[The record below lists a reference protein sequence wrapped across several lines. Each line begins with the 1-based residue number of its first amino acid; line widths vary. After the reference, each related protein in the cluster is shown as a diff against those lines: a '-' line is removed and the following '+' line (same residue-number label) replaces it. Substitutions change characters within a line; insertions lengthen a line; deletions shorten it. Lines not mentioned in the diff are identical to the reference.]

1 MTDRKIIMSRK
12 EARQVAIF
20 EKLASKTISQKGG
33 AVALGLSPRQVR
45 RKLKRYLDCGAE
57 GIVHKSRGQP
67 NSRKYAPEEKKKV
80 LDFARTKYAG
90 FGPVFMAEKLHELD
104 GIEINRET
112 LRLFLI
118 ADGLWKKSRK
128 VGKQRKMRE
137 RKEFYGEL
145 VQTDVSFHRWISGC
159 DEEWA
164 LVNFIDDATS
174 RILWLEFVE
183 AESTQCVGGAFRKC
197 IEKHGAPV
205 SLYLD
210 NHSTYKVNTGNPD
223 GEKITQFARIANAVG
238 TKLIHALSP
247 QAKGRVE
254 RSFKTH
260 QDRLV
265 KELALA
271 NIKTIEEANKFL
283 REVYIPKH
291 NKKFAVQAK
300 SPENL
305 HKPIND
311 LDLDDIFCI
320 IHERKIQNDWTIRY
334 ENRVLQIDSSR
345 PAIVRPKDTVTVHER
360 FNGQIFITIRTS
372 KLEFKELE
380 RRQKLEQYDLDINT
394 ICPHETTNQYKE
406 AVISS
411 CF

>member
-1 MTDRKIIMSRK
+1 MTARKIIMNKK
-12 EARQVAIF
+12 EAKQVAIF
-20 EKLASKTISQKGG
+20 ERLASKTISQKGG
-33 AVALGLSPRQVR
+33 AVELNLSSRQVR
-45 RKLKRYLDCGAE
+45 RKLKEYVLHGVVALA
-57 GIVHKSRGQP
+57 HKNRGRPSRRKFDP
-67 NSRKYAPEEKKKV
+67 NEKKKV
-80 LDFARTKYAG
+80 LDLARTKYAG
-90 FGPVFMAEKLHELD
+90 FGPTFMAEKLKELD
-104 GIEINRET
+104 SIEVNRET
-112 LRLFLI
+112 LRIFLI

-137 RKEFYGEL
+137 RKDFYGEL
-145 VQTDVSFHRWISGC
+145 VQTDVCFHRWIAGC
-159 DEEWA
+159 NEEWA

-174 RILWLEFVE
+174 GILWLEFVE

-197 IEKHGAPV
+197 IEQHGVPV

-210 NHSTYKVNTGNPD
+210 NHSTYRVNTGNPD
-223 GEKITQFARIANAVG
+223 GNKITQFARMVGEVG

-254 RSFKTH
+254 RSFRTH

-271 NIKTIEEANKFL
+271 NIKTIDEANKFL
-283 REVYIPKH
+283 REVYIQKH

-305 HKPIND
+305 HKPIKG

-320 IHERKIQNDWTIRY
+320 THERKVQNDWTIRY
-334 ENRVLQIDSSR
+334 ENRILQIDSSR
-345 PAIVRPKDTVTVHER
+345 PAIVRPKNTVTVHER
-360 FNGQIFITIRTS
+360 FNGQLFITICTS
-372 KLEFKELE
+372 KLEFRELE
-380 RRQKLEQYDLDINT
+380 RRQKAEQWDLGIDA
-394 ICPHETTNQYKE
+394 ICPHKTNNQYKE
-406 AVISS
+406 AAISS